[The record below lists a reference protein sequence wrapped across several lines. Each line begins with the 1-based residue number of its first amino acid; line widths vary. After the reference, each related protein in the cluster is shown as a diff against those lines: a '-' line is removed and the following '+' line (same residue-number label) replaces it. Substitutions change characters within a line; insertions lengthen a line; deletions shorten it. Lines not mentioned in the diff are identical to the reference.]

1 MLEDLDYFQK
11 RASVERS
18 RALDAPT
25 QEIAAIHD
33 RLAGLYEDF
42 IAALMNSRA
51 ANDQFAEPLP
61 HRQEQAD

>member
-1 MLEDLDYFQK
+1 MLDDLEYYQK

-25 QEIAAIHD
+25 QEIAAIHNK
-33 RLAGLYEDF
+33 LAGLYEDF
-42 IAALMNSRA
+42 IAALMNSRV

-61 HRQEQAD
+61 YKQEQAD